1 MNKLDYGTLNRIIK
15 YQYKN
20 KSKIN
25 ENNQEILMRDL
36 LRSYNNPTSDN
47 LLQSINTII
56 KSQKEEKIVKDDINL
71 YTYVHKS

>member
-20 KSKIN
+20 KLKIN

-56 KSQKEEKIVKDDINL
+56 KSQKEEKIVKDDIDL

>member
-56 KSQKEEKIVKDDINL
+56 KSQKEEKIVKDDIDL